1 MDTLSKKPRSKTRKT
16 VSALAKVSLV
26 LMGEPIPASSEKIVS
41 TRKQLRQKNRPLFL
55 RILFFII
62 KMPLLVF
69 ISGSNTKHQE
79 DDSQPRANSGG
90 YRPYEPYRPYDGY

>member
-1 MDTLSKKPRSKTRKT
+1 MDTISKKPRSKTRKT

-26 LMGEPIPASSEKIVS
+26 LMGEPIPSSSEKS
-41 TRKQLRQKNRPLFL
+41 ASARKKLRQKNRPLFL
-55 RILFFII
+55 RVLLFMI
-62 KMPLLVF
+62 KMPLLIF
-69 ISGSNTKHQE
+69 IAGSNTKHQE

>member
-41 TRKQLRQKNRPLFL
+41 AQKKLRQKNRPLFS
-55 RILFFII
+55 RILKFIV
-62 KMPLLVF
+62 LLLLEI
-69 ISGSNTKHQE
+69 ISSK
-79 DDSQPRANSGG
+79 RK
-90 YRPYEPYRPYDGY
+90 PYEPTLQEKIMGYPIDTNEYYIPDDNKH